1 MKSQGLTYLVAQHK
15 HSGVLQ
21 SEALVTGY
29 MTLTPTGMQS
39 ETHRMLVRAVGQKHH
54 KVARLRMAP
63 DPVIDP
69 EREKLEL
76 MKQSARKSKK
86 RADVDD
92 GLGGG
97 RRKRAGS
104 ARKSRAAQDV
114 WSDDG
119 DEERHELGTD
129 DEDEDGLGSSKG
141 SPPKKRR
148 AGAEESKKGAGEYQE
163 DEFLVPDSSDEDAGS
178 HEDHGKKRK
187 HADEGVVEEDLL
199 DKLETQIE
207 EQERRQQKRPGET
220 SQDADVDT
228 EQHEMDVES
237 EEDEAEDF
245 KIRRAGG
252 TSGRKKRAIDFD
264 NDEDE

>member
-54 KVARLRMAP
+54 KVARLRIAP

-76 MKQSARKSKK
+76 MKQSAKKSKK
-86 RADVDD
+86 RADIDD

-97 RRKRAGS
+97 RRKRTGYG
-104 ARKSRAAQDV
+104 RKSRTQDV

-119 DEERHELGTD
+119 DEERHDLGTD
-129 DEDEDGLGSSKG
+129 EEDEGSSKG
-141 SPPKKRR
+141 GTPKKRR
-148 AGAEESKKGAGEYQE
+148 TGAEERKKGAGEYQE

-178 HEDHGKKRK
+178 QGGHEGHGKKRK
-187 HADEGVVEEDLL
+187 HADAGVVEEDAL
-199 DKLETQIE
+199 DKLEAQIE
-207 EQERRQQKRPGET
+207 EQERRQQKRSGASQEGEG
-220 SQDADVDT
+220 DT
-228 EQHEMDVES
+228 EQLEMEFES
-237 EEDEAEDF
+237 EEDEEEDF

-252 TSGRKKRAIDFD
+252 TGGRKKRAIDFD